1 MKDLVLVPEKT
12 DEVSS
17 AKPYF
22 ALIYFIL
29 NEFKRDK
36 SVEKE
41 FKGQIAKLLE
51 IADDNAEEKDY
62 LIEEI

>member
-1 MKDLVLVPEKT
+1 MKDLVLVPVKT

-29 NEFKRDK
+29 NEFERDK

-51 IADDNAEEKDY
+51 IADDNAEDKNY

>member
-1 MKDLVLVPEKT
+1 MKDLALVPVKT
-12 DEVSS
+12 DEVAS

-29 NEFKRDK
+29 NEFERDK
-36 SVEKE
+36 SVENY
-41 FKGQIAKLLE
+41 FKGQITKLLE
-51 IADDNAEEKDY
+51 IADDHAEEKDY